1 MHIAPNYFYAW
12 PGNPLFFKAN
22 PLIST
27 AISPASGRATECIM
41 FAAGKFS
48 SMMFWTGVAGAEHP
62 DAMSVIDADSGA
74 GCPAPGVTAGESA
87 GSTCQ
92 DDRHIYGSVLTCYR
106 GALVD
111 EGRVRRVRAPG
122 VGATPGLLALCRRVT
137 EER

>member
-1 MHIAPNYFYAW
+1 
-12 PGNPLFFKAN
+12 
-22 PLIST
+22 
-27 AISPASGRATECIM
+27 M

-74 GCPAPGVTAGESA
+74 GCPAPGVTAGEST

-106 GALVD
+106 GALRD
-111 EGRVRRVRAPG
+111 EGRVRRVRA
-122 VGATPGLLALCRRVT
+122 VGHPHLRVHQAAMKTVAHLRRLVGESGLPSGG
-137 EER
+137 